1 MIGKPVSTEPGE
13 KIAQTDVETYYHLTA
28 EALDARI
35 LAAKARLGNRMLLL
49 GHNYQRDEVF
59 KFADETGD
67 SLKLSQ
73 CAAQRRDRE
82 FIVFCGVKF
91 MAETADIL
99 TDKDQKVILPD
110 LAAGCSMADMADID
124 SVSTAW
130 SELTAVIG
138 ESDIT
143 PITYINSS
151 ADLKAFCGE
160 RNGLV
165 CTSTNAKKIIEWAFS
180 QRPKILFFPDQHLGR
195 NTCKRMGIPLS
206 EMILWDPALPNGG
219 NTPEAIRGARVILWK
234 GFCSVHQMFQP
245 EHVDF
250 FRSKYPGIRVIVHP
264 ECSMEVADQSDLMG
278 STEYIIRTVTDS
290 PAGSKWVVGTE
301 LHLVNRLK
309 RDNPDKEVHF
319 LSPMVCMCS
328 TMFRIDAPH
337 LLWSLEN
344 LEAGRVVNQIIV
356 SDEDKYWAK
365 IALERMLNLA

>member
-1 MIGKPVSTEPGE
+1 LESKTTIKSTDLE
-13 KIAQTDVETYYHLTA
+13 IDRYL
-28 EALDARI
+28 ALPPEELDQRI
-35 LAAKARLGNRMLLL
+35 RAVKVRLGERLLLL
-49 GHNYQRDEVF
+49 GHNYQRDEVYRY
-59 KFADETGD
+59 ADETGD

-99 TDKDQKVILPD
+99 TGPEQKVILPD
-110 LAAGCSMADMADID
+110 LAAGCSMADMADIE

-130 SELTAVIG
+130 SELTAEIDPA
-138 ESDIT
+138 DIT

-160 RNGLV
+160 REGLV
-165 CTSTNAKKIIEWAFS
+165 CTSTNAEKIIHQAFS
-180 QRPKILFFPDQHLGR
+180 NRPKILFFPDQHLGR

-206 EMILWDPALPNGG
+206 EMILWDPGLPNGG
-219 NTPEAIRGARVILWK
+219 NTPEAIRRARVILWK

-250 FRSKYPGIRVIVHP
+250 FRSKYPGIQVIVHP
-264 ECSMEVADQSDLMG
+264 ECSMEVADKSDWMG
-278 STEYIIRTVTDS
+278 STEYIIRTVTHA
-290 PAGSKWVVGTE
+290 PPGSRWAVGTE

-309 RDNPDKEVHF
+309 RDNPDKEVYF

-337 LLWSLEN
+337 LLWALEN
-344 LEAGRVVNQIIV
+344 LEAGRVVNQITV
-356 SDEDKYWAK
+356 SDEDKHWAK
-365 IALERMLNLA
+365 VALERMLNLA